1 MLLVLGV
8 GLSFFL
14 SLGPTGLVSLT
25 IAFTLSFFLHELAHK
40 FLAQH
45 FGLWA
50 EFRLTMQG
58 VLITLVSTLL
68 PLFKIGPVVN
78 IILSAL
84 CAIVAVSTQN
94 ISFWVVSWINA
105 LFAFFN
111 LIPFGVM
118 DGLKVFWWNKTVWT
132 LAFIASIM
140 LMTYAYGPALAA
152 L

>member
-1 MLLVLGV
+1 MIAGPVTKVTAGKTA
-8 GLSFFL
+8 LS
-14 SLGPTGLVSLT
+14 
-25 IAFTLSFFLHELAHK
+25 
-40 FLAQH
+40 
-45 FGLWA
+45 
-50 EFRLTMQG
+50 
-58 VLITLVSTLL
+58 
-68 PLFKIGPVVN
+68 GPVVN